1 MNILYS
7 KSQLSFTLCFPQVV
21 SFLRVD
27 DHFREFFRYIVLGKE
42 SVSDPKVYECG
53 LKNLRYV
60 LTLTEIEWDWVRLS
74 EIEWDWERLSE
85 IDWHWVRLSEIDWYW
100 LTLTEIEWDW
110 LQLTEIALFHAS
122 IIAPSKF
129 WGYPKFRA
137 IILPP
142 TFYALNNFAL
152 FISHDSMPKSAC
164 KTSGTEQHALNFG
177 CPQLYSL
184 NNCRASLLRGLKLI
198 SAGHGTGP

>member
-85 IDWHWVRLSEIDWYW
+85 IEWDRLTLSEIEWNWLILTDIDWDWVRLSEIDCNW
-100 LTLTEIEWDW
+100 LRLTDIDW
-110 LQLTEIALFHAS
+110 LLIWLKLRPNS
-122 IIAPSKF
+122 PV
-129 WGYPKFRA
+129 P
-137 IILPP
+137 
-142 TFYALNNFAL
+142 
-152 FISHDSMPKSAC
+152 C
-164 KTSGTEQHALNFG
+164 
-177 CPQLYSL
+177 L
-184 NNCRASLLRGLKLI
+184 NNCTQQILRVSKV
-198 SAGHGTGP
+198 